1 MEAYKQTTLKSFIL
15 RYPFLAKRFYRVLS
29 LYRAKRAVWSNT
41 SFGQQ
46 QEDEWFLNMLRAAKI
61 PWAESGFYVDLGA
74 NHPVVFSSTYLLY
87 KAGWRG
93 LTVDP
98 IPSLCALHRRMR
110 PNDICLNAGVGAASE
125 QRLFWETAPDFF
137 SSFSK
142 EDTQR
147 AQEQGHCII
156 LRQTNVSLIT
166 PLEILR
172 DVPGDRQVNYLSID
186 TEGLDDEI
194 LRNWPWEQSAPDVV
208 SCEASALGGQESPA
222 DRILAYHG
230 YTSLKRFSICGFWAS
245 PSMASALL

>member
-1 MEAYKQTTLKSFIL
+1 MPNNKQTTLKSFIL
-15 RYPFLAKRFYRVLS
+15 KHPFLAEKFYRLLS
-29 LYRAKRAVWSNT
+29 LYRAKRAVLSDT
-41 SFGQQ
+41 SFGQSG
-46 QEDEWFLNMLRAAKI
+46 EDEWFLSSLRAEKI

-74 NHPVVFSSTYLLY
+74 NHPMVFSSTYLLY

-147 AQEQGHCII
+147 AQEHGHCII
-156 LRQTNVSLIT
+156 LRETNVSLLT

-172 DVPGDRQVNYLSID
+172 DVPDDRQVNYLSID

-194 LRNWPWEQSAPDVV
+194 LRSWPWEQSTPDIV
-208 SCEASALGGQESPA
+208 SCEASALGGQEGEAST
-222 DRILAYHG
+222 ILRTHG
-230 YTSLKRFSICGFWAS
+230 YRVLKQFPVCVFWAS
-245 PSMASALL
+245 AQFAAHQN